1 MMANSDSEDNDV
13 GGICDHCQ
21 KSCQTIHTFLRHVSH
36 SESCKASYSQDFL
49 ETLRKKA
56 KRISKRKF
64 YRNLSKRQKV
74 ERYESEKHW
83 RKANAKK
90 RYVKRSTYKW
100 DDGKEFESVFKNQF
114 DIAKSEVEGKLGQI
128 TPKVEYLDWIAE
140 EESIDYVF
148 EKEID
153 MMEDNTDKEE
163 FDCDKIEANL
173 KEKFDERF
181 EKAKAEEQE
190 KWKALSLARI
200 LHNDF
205 FKLTLNKAYLGYIE
219 DFKKIYDDAVEVSLD
234 QVMFNAES
242 IEVEDMPRK
251 PELFS
256 VKFEVEVFTAFRE
269 TFDKQL
275 RIEVSNRCRSN
286 GFNEKLLD
294 FTKQQFDLKMKRD
307 YYVKE
312 FL

>member
-1 MMANSDSEDNDV
+1 M
-13 GGICDHCQ
+13 
-21 KSCQTIHTFLRHVSH
+21 
-36 SESCKASYSQDFL
+36 
-49 ETLRKKA
+49 
-56 KRISKRKF
+56 
-64 YRNLSKRQKV
+64 
-74 ERYESEKHW
+74 
-83 RKANAKK
+83 
-90 RYVKRSTYKW
+90 
-100 DDGKEFESVFKNQF
+100 
-114 DIAKSEVEGKLGQI
+114 
-128 TPKVEYLDWIAE
+128 
-140 EESIDYVF
+140 
-148 EKEID
+148 
-153 MMEDNTDKEE
+153 
-163 FDCDKIEANL
+163 KIIEN
-173 KEKFDERF
+173 ERF

-242 IEVEDMPRK
+242 IEVEDMPRSK
-251 PELFS
+251 AELFDL
-256 VKFEVEVFTAFRE
+256 EVFTAFRE
-269 TFDKQL
+269 TFDKQI
-275 RIEVSNRCRSN
+275 RSEVSNRCQKN